1 MRRSTRFPQETL
13 PLPAVLR
20 LGQTRL
26 VPSESAFCSGW
37 RNCSVQRLQSF
48 STIHDATAVAFLGKG
63 PTSFPLRVAVV
74 APPPNCVIKGLCP
87 HLQGKGGARNAV
99 AEAVVFPQNPFRR
112 TRCGRKGIGFANLH
126 FARRRFLHLPRF
138 LCAFPL
144 LHDVTASC
152 RWWVRFLI
160 LRSLGLQRRHQGS
173 QVFNAGARNTCGA
186 VKPAIDASEE
196 SIDLAFAM
204 LFGEEVN
211 GITSLPRST
220 GELVYVCH
228 EIPASE
234 VRAHVR
240 PCGAA

>member
-1 MRRSTRFPQETL
+1 M
-13 PLPAVLR
+13 
-20 LGQTRL
+20 
-26 VPSESAFCSGW
+26 
-37 RNCSVQRLQSF
+37 
-48 STIHDATAVAFLGKG
+48 
-63 PTSFPLRVAVV
+63 
-74 APPPNCVIKGLCP
+74 APPPNCVIKVLCP

-138 LCAFPL
+138 PCAFPL

-173 QVFNAGARNTCGA
+173 QVFNAGARDTCGA

-211 GITSLPRST
+211 GITSLPSST

-240 PCGAA
+240 PYVELLEVTGQQWPNQLFELQGCRQRSMLNHVCDQDNRCLCWRGPLLAREENEAQKRCLHARSRPVLVSS